1 MQYDLANYFK
11 LPIETLP
18 DTDILLLP
26 NSVNVDLELENTI
39 HPLIL
44 APQSQLGKNI
54 VSRIQ
59 STYTV
64 NTDFLKET
72 QTLVSNI
79 QNTDCTSETDA
90 QDLLDTWND
99 IHNEQFHERYGYMD
113 IDKLKFVNRGSTMM
127 HYWSIANLISPV
139 FAILLPFLFILAP
152 FIILRIK
159 SVPITF
165 ATYLTML
172 KDIAKSHAIGKTLTS
187 LQDFSMQNVIYVLFT
202 LGIYGLQM
210 YQNCQHCFRFY
221 NNIFKL
227 SSRLQTVRK
236 HIRKTANN
244 IRSLLDVTQNMP
256 LHKTFSLTAAA
267 KLKTLDALYTQLE
280 PACSPEICE
289 TTFGFIPRIGNIL
302 QSYYLLMDNPDYKSA
317 YAYSLMFE
325 GYWSGLQGIKQGVEC
340 GLLAKATFTETDAT
354 CLTNQL
360 YPVLGNGADAIKN
373 NIKLDKNVIIT
384 GPNASGKTTQLKAT
398 AINLILSQQI
408 GFGCFEVGTIKPYT
422 HFHSYLNIPDTS
434 GRDSLF
440 QAEARR
446 CKEIIEAVDTNT
458 VEQRHF
464 CIFDEL
470 FSGTN
475 SEEATLA
482 SFGFLKYLQQKS
494 NVDFIL
500 TTHFTGLC
508 KRIHKEKDK
517 LRIRNM
523 RMEATLV
530 EQTDIAFTYKLL
542 AGINTIKAARIIL
555 VKMGFP
561 QTILDGFTKT

>member
-1 MQYDLANYFK
+1 MSNDLANYFK

-26 NSVNVDLELENTI
+26 PTVISDLELETTI

-44 APQSQLGKNI
+44 APKSRLGQNI
-54 VSRIQ
+54 VSRIH

-64 NTDFLKET
+64 NTQFLEET
-72 QTLVSNI
+72 QNLISEI
-79 QNTDCTSETDA
+79 QTTDLTSEPDSE
-90 QDLLDTWND
+90 DLLDTWND
-99 IHNEQFHERYGYMD
+99 INGDNFHERYGYMD

-127 HYWSIANLISPV
+127 HWWSLANLISPV

-152 FIILRIK
+152 FIILKIK

-227 SSRLQTVRK
+227 STRLQNVRK

-244 IRSLLDVTQNMP
+244 IRSLLDVTQNMV
-256 LHKTFSLTAAA
+256 LYKTFSLNA
-267 KLKTLDALYTQLE
+267 KNQMHILDKLYKHLE
-280 PACSPEICE
+280 PACSQEICE
-289 TTFGFIPRIGNIL
+289 TTFGFIPRIGDIL
-302 QSYYLLMDNPDYKSA
+302 QSYYLLMDNPEYKSA

-325 GYWSGLQGIKQGVEC
+325 GYWSGIQGIKQGIVS
-340 GLLAKATFTETDAT
+340 GLLSKATFTETGTT
-354 CLTNQL
+354 CLTNQV
-360 YPVLGNGADAIKN
+360 YPVLGNGTDAIKN
-373 NIKLDKNVIIT
+373 TIKLDKNIIIT

-398 AINLILSQQI
+398 AINLILSQQFGI
-408 GFGCFEVGTIKPYT
+408 GCFETATIKPYT
-422 HFHSYLNIPDTS
+422 YFHSYLNIPDTS

-446 CKEIIEAVDTNT
+446 CKEIIEAVDANT
-458 VEQRHF
+458 LEQRHF

-482 SFGFLKYLQQKS
+482 SFGFLKYLQQKT

-508 KRIHKEKDK
+508 KRIHKEKEK
-517 LRIRNM
+517 LRIKNM
-523 RMEATLV
+523 RMDATMV
-530 EQTDIAFTYKLL
+530 DNTDITFSYQLL
-542 AGINTIKAARIIL
+542 SGINTIKAARIIL

-561 QTILDGFTKT
+561 QCILDGFTI

>member
-1 MQYDLANYFK
+1 MQHDLANYFK

-18 DTDILLLP
+18 ETDILLLP
-26 NSVNVDLELENTI
+26 TSVNTDLELENTI

-44 APQSQLGKNI
+44 APKSQLGYNL

-64 NTDFLKET
+64 NTDFLEES
-72 QTLVSNI
+72 QRLVSNI
-79 QNTDCTSETDA
+79 QKTDLTSEADATD
-90 QDLLDTWND
+90 LIDTWND
-99 IHNEQFHERYGYMD
+99 IHNDHFHEHYGYMD

-127 HYWSIANLISPV
+127 HFWSIANLISPV

-152 FIILRIK
+152 FIILKIK

-227 SSRLQTVRK
+227 FSRLQTIRK

-244 IRSLLDVTQNMP
+244 IRSLLEVTQNMP

-267 KLKTLDALYTQLE
+267 KLKTLDALYTHLE

-289 TTFGFIPRIGNIL
+289 TTFGFIPRIGDIL
-302 QSYYLLMDNPDYKSA
+302 QSYYVLMDNPDYKSA

-325 GYWSGLQGIKQGVEC
+325 GYWSGLQGIKQGIEC

-360 YPVLGNGADAIKN
+360 YPVLGNCADAIKN
-373 NIKLDKNVIIT
+373 TMELDKNVIIT

-408 GFGCFEVGTIKPYT
+408 GFGCFETGTIKPYT

-446 CKEIIEAVDTNT
+446 CKEIIEAVDTNP

-482 SFGFLKYLQQKS
+482 SFGFLKYLQQKP

-508 KRIHKEKDK
+508 KRIHKENDK
-517 LRIRNM
+517 LRIKNM

-530 EQTDIAFTYKLL
+530 EQTDISFTYKLL

-561 QTILDGFTKT
+561 QSILDGFTKT